1 MRHGSWVVAALT
13 MWACGQAAEV
23 RVDESKG
30 IPPVKG
36 STEVALGS
44 FTCGMPIVSGDVTVQ
59 TKVVGN
65 GCELSFDRDVPVIR
79 AEDYT
84 NIPDLKAATALVQR
98 IELTV
103 KRLAFT
109 DAATS
114 TPLDLATRVTSAQLS
129 VNGQL
134 VAEKE
139 SLTSLP
145 KTVTLSGA
153 ALDAMKS
160 KIDARQ
166 PASVRTRVV
175 LVLPNMPPP
184 PQRLLIDYDS
194 QPAIILGAKAPTFF

>member
-1 MRHGSWVVAALT
+1 MRHGLVVLATAAV
-13 MWACGQAAEV
+13 MACGQAAEV
-23 RVDESKG
+23 RVDETKG

-36 STEVALGS
+36 TTEVQLGT
-44 FTCGMPIVSGDVTVQ
+44 FTCGMPITSGDVTVQ
-59 TKVVGN
+59 TKTVAE
-65 GCELSFDRDVPVIR
+65 GCELSFDKDVPVLKV
-79 AEDYT
+79 EDYSG
-84 NIPDLKAATALVQR
+84 IPEFQGATALVQR

-109 DAATS
+109 DGATNMS
-114 TPLDLATRVTSAQLS
+114 LDLATRVTSAQLS

-153 ALDAMKS
+153 ALEQMKS

-166 PASVRTRVV
+166 PASVKTRVV
-175 LVLPNMPPP
+175 LVLPAMPPP
-184 PQRLLIDYDS
+184 PQRLIIDYDS
-194 QPAIILGAKAPTFF
+194 QPAIILGAKTPTFF

>member
-1 MRHGSWVVAALT
+1 MRHGSWMVAALT

-44 FTCGMPIVSGDVTVQ
+44 FTCGMPIVSGEVTVQ
-59 TKVVGN
+59 TKVVTN

-134 VAEKE
+134 VAEKD

-194 QPAIILGAKAPTFF
+194 QPAIILGAKTPTFF

>member
-1 MRHGSWVVAALT
+1 MRQGIWAMAALT

-44 FTCGMPIVSGDVTVQ
+44 FTCGMPIVSGEVTVQ
-59 TKVVGN
+59 TKVVTN
-65 GCELSFDRDVPVIR
+65 GCELSFDRDVPVLR
-79 AEDYT
+79 TEDYT
-84 NIPDLKAATALVQR
+84 NIPDLKVATALVQR

-103 KRLAFT
+103 KKLAFT
-109 DAATS
+109 DAATNM
-114 TPLDLATRVTSAQLS
+114 PLDLATRVTSAQLS

-134 VAEKE
+134 VAEKD

-166 PASVRTRVV
+166 PASVLTRVV
-175 LVLPNMPPP
+175 LVLPNMPTP
-184 PQRLLIDYDS
+184 PQRLVIDYDS
-194 QPAIILGAKAPTFF
+194 QPAIILGAKTPTFF

>member
-1 MRHGSWVVAALT
+1 MAA
-13 MWACGQAAEV
+13 
-23 RVDESKG
+23 
-30 IPPVKG
+30 
-36 STEVALGS
+36 
-44 FTCGMPIVSGDVTVQ
+44 
-59 TKVVGN
+59 
-65 GCELSFDRDVPVIR
+65 
-79 AEDYT
+79 
-84 NIPDLKAATALVQR
+84 
-98 IELTV
+98 
-103 KRLAFT
+103 
-109 DAATS
+109 AATS
-114 TPLDLATRVTSAQLS
+114 TPLDLATRVTSAQLT

-134 VAEKE
+134 VAEKD

>member
-44 FTCGMPIVSGDVTVQ
+44 FTCGMPIVSGEVTVQ

-65 GCELSFDRDVPVIR
+65 GCELSFDRDVPVLR

-84 NIPDLKAATALVQR
+84 NIPDLKVATALVQR

-153 ALDAMKS
+153 ALEAMKS

>member
-1 MRHGSWVVAALT
+1 MRHGIWVVAALT

-59 TKVVGN
+59 TKVVGT

-84 NIPDLKAATALVQR
+84 NIPDLTAATALVQR

-103 KRLAFT
+103 KKLAFT

-114 TPLDLATRVTSAQLS
+114 MPLDLATRVTSAQLS

-134 VAEKE
+134 VAEKD

-145 KTVTLSGA
+145 KTVTLAGA
-153 ALDAMKS
+153 ALDATKS

-194 QPAIILGAKAPTFF
+194 QPAIILGAKAPTIF

>member
-1 MRHGSWVVAALT
+1 MRLSVPVVAA
-13 MWACGQAAEV
+13 MVVCACGVAPEI

-36 STEVALGS
+36 TTEVQLG
-44 FTCGMPIVSGDVTVQ
+44 TLNCGMPITSGDVTVQ
-59 TKVVGN
+59 TKMVAG
-65 GCELSFDRDVPVIR
+65 GCELSFDRDVPVLK

-109 DAATS
+109 DGATNMS
-114 TPLDLATRVTSAQLS
+114 LDLATRVTSAQLS

-145 KTVTLSGA
+145 KTVTPPGA
-153 ALDAMKS
+153 ALEPMKS

-175 LVLPNMPPP
+175 MVLPAMPPP
-184 PQRLLIDYDS
+184 PQRPVIDYDS

>member
-65 GCELSFDRDVPVIR
+65 GCELSFDRDVPVLR

-84 NIPDLKAATALVQR
+84 NIPDLKVATALVQR

-145 KTVTLSGA
+145 TTVTLSGA